1 MTTLPQKLQLTLD
14 SKNAIKK
21 ALQDKGVNITDDTPF
36 EDYANALNDLSE
48 SWDFIDSFT
57 IESGSTV
64 RIPRNATTNESYRY
78 DYTLGTKGQY
88 MEITVDANKGYRA
101 VLSSSGRVHPSISI
115 WNSTVGTTTTEMGAN
130 WTSDSATSTF
140 TSEPYTYSTKTDG
153 QFYVTVEGNANTD
166 NEGAEI
172 TVKIRKTS

>member
-36 EDYANALNDLSE
+36 EDYANMLNDLSE

-57 IESGSTV
+57 MASSATV
-64 RIPRNATTNESYRY
+64 GIPRRALSDESYRY

-88 MEITVDANKGYRA
+88 MEITVDANKGA
-101 VLSSSGRVHPSISI
+101 NTDFGSSGKVHPTISI
-115 WNSTVGTTTTEMGAN
+115 WNTTVGTTTTEMTAN
-130 WTSDSATSTF
+130 WTYDSATSTF

-153 QFYVTVEGNANTD
+153 EFYVTAYGNANND
-166 NEGAEI
+166 NQLAEI

>member
-21 ALQDKGVNITDDTPF
+21 ALQDKGVDITDDTPF
-36 EDYANALNDLSE
+36 EDYANALTGLSE

-64 RIPRNATTNESYRY
+64 RIPRGSTTNEAYQY

-88 MEITVDANKGYRA
+88 MEITVDANKGYREFY
-101 VLSSSGRVHPSISI
+101 SSSGKVHPTITI
-115 WNSTVGTTTTEMGAN
+115 WNSTAGTTTTEMAAN
-130 WTSDSATSTF
+130 WTWDSATSTF

-153 QFYVTVEGNANTD
+153 EFYVTVAGKANVD
-166 NEGAEI
+166 NERAEI
-172 TVKIRKTS
+172 TVKIKKTS